1 MLRMA
6 DTLAHKQEGRLRH
19 CFAHERK
26 ETGAVKIGRQTG
38 RPADKLAHR

>member
-19 CFAHERK
+19 CFVHERK

-38 RPADKLAHR
+38 GPADKLAHR